1 MRKFLSTGWGWIT
14 AGYVLVVLLGYV
26 DYLTGDYSLL
36 LFYLA
41 PVSLVAWQG
50 GRRGA
55 LLVSLIAGL
64 ARYVSDYYSHSALT
78 FKPWQSLED
87 TALIVAVAFLVLV
100 MKKLMTE
107 SRA

>member
-1 MRKFLSTGWGWIT
+1 MRKFLSEGYGWVT
-14 AGYVLVVLLGYV
+14 AGYLLVVMLGYV

-41 PVSLVAWQG
+41 PVSLVAWHG

-55 LLVSLIAGL
+55 VLVSLLSGL

-78 FKPWQSLED
+78 FKPWQPLED
-87 TALIVAVAFLVLV
+87 TALIIAVASLVLV

-107 SRA
+107 TRA

>member
-1 MRKFLSTGWGWIT
+1 MRKVLNAGRGWVT

-41 PVSLVAWQG
+41 PVSLIAWQG

-55 LLVSLIAGL
+55 LLVSLLAGL

-107 SRA
+107 SRV